1 MKLTRERKKRQE
13 TIGRGREQ
21 ERVNERRS
29 NCIHYT
35 IHVIS
40 KLITLYN
47 MHSLLCIIC
56 THKKWLVIHKPIYH
70 GHSLL
75 GPSDSVAGS
84 ASRGAQRFPSWFLLR
99 ARTSVTGISGKE
111 EQSRNLYHVATS
123 WRRSQASHSGPW
135 NMCVSTDGARVW
147 YSSQVSEE
155 PEQARSLGG
164 GSSKPESKR
173 KVLKERCVVRACV
186 SLSRL

>member
-1 MKLTRERKKRQE
+1 MSL
-13 TIGRGREQ
+13 
-21 ERVNERRS
+21 VN
-29 NCIHYT
+29 
-35 IHVIS
+35 
-40 KLITLYN
+40 
-47 MHSLLCIIC
+47 SLLCIINIC

-75 GPSDSVAGS
+75 GPADSVAGS

-99 ARTSVTGISGKE
+99 ARTSVTGVSGKE

-135 NMCVSTDGARVW
+135 NMCVSADGARVW

-186 SLSRL
+186 SLSCL